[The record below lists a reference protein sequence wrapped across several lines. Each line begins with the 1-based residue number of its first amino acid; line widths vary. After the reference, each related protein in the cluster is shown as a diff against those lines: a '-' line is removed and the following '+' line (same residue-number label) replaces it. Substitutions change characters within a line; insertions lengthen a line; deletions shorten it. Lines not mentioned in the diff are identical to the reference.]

1 MGASMTVMRYQQALA
16 AAVRDEMLSDN
27 SIIYLGE
34 DVEQSLRGVSAGLS
48 KELPGRVRDTPISEA
63 AFTGYATGA
72 AMAGARPIVEY
83 QIPTLLYVAFDQ
95 IVNQAQKIRMMTGGQ
110 TRVPVTYLFPGSGA
124 RLGLAGQHSDHPYVL
139 LAHMGVKTLVP
150 ATPEDAYT
158 LMRAA
163 IRDDD
168 PVAVFAPAAC
178 LHRKGEVNL
187 SVGAIGKAVIERKG
201 SDVTVVAVGHLVHE
215 ALRVA
220 EEISDRLDV
229 EVVNARSIFPFDWQ
243 TVRDSVKKTGRLVV
257 VDDTNRMLGLA
268 SEVVATAAEEYSELF
283 RDPPIRVTRAEGAV
297 PFSIE
302 LEKAIVPSAN
312 DIRSALERFLD
323 SSSDRKE

>member
-1 MGASMTVMRYQQALA
+1 
-16 AAVRDEMLSDN
+16 
-27 SIIYLGE
+27 
-34 DVEQSLRGVSAGLS
+34 
-48 KELPGRVRDTPISEA
+48 
-63 AFTGYATGA
+63 
-72 AMAGARPIVEY
+72 MAGARPIVEY

-268 SEVVATAAEEYSELF
+268 SEVVATAAEEYSEFF